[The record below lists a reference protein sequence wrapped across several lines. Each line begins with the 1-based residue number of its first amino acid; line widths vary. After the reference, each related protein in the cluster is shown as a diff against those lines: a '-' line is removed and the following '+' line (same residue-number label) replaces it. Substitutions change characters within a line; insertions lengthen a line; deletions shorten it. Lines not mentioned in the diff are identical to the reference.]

1 MVGRFPITSLLALGL
16 LSYHHCNVDARFAP
30 SIRPLLVRGG
40 SDDPYD
46 PYAAGMEMPPEPFQ
60 DRIDAWKKH
69 QQVRCSCCFIV
80 FCFCFEVK
88 K

>member
-1 MVGRFPITSLLALGL
+1 MVGRFTITSLLALGL
-16 LSYHHCNVDARFAP
+16 LSYHCTNVDARFAP

-69 QQVRCSCCFIV
+69 QQVRCYCCFV
-80 FCFCFEVK
+80 LCFCFVPVLK
-88 K
+88 